1 MRRSWRSTALAT
13 IAVLG
18 LTACGLGE
26 RPYFEDSPTVVG
38 TETGDAAID
47 AVLDLLDTV
56 GGSMF
61 TASYQATLKFGGVE
75 SSSTVT
81 QIGPRRS
88 VTIGQVR
95 YVVDNGS
102 SRTCRLD
109 TGVCDDGIQAE
120 AVSDTG
126 LTPEF
131 AFGDM
136 AKRLRRDAQ
145 AKIGPSVASVVQIAG
160 IPATCVDVVVSGG
173 TKQYCVL
180 SDGAIARFRGADIEL
195 ELLTHVPTSDE
206 TLFAP

>member
-1 MRRSWRSTALAT
+1 M
-13 IAVLG
+13 IGVLG

-38 TETGDAAID
+38 TETGDPAID

-61 TASYQATLKFGGVE
+61 TATYQVTLRFGGKV
-75 SSSTVT
+75 SAASAT

-88 VTIGQVR
+88 VTVNQVR
-95 YVVDNGS
+95 FLTDNGS
-102 SRTCRLD
+102 TRTCRLD
-109 TGVCDDGIQAE
+109 TGICDDGIQAE
-120 AVSDTG
+120 AISDTG

-145 AKIGPSVASVVQIAG
+145 ARIGPSAASSQTIAG
-160 IPATCVDVVVSGG
+160 ASATCVDVQVTGG
-173 TKQYCVL
+173 VKQYCVL
-180 SDGAIARFRGADIEL
+180 ADGTIARFEGADIDL
-195 ELLTHVPTSDE
+195 ELRSYQPVADE
-206 TLFAP
+206 SLFSS

>member
-1 MRRSWRSTALAT
+1 MLSAAL
-13 IAVLG
+13 L

-26 RPYFEDSPTVVG
+26 RPSFDDSPTVVG
-38 TETGDAAID
+38 TATGDPAID
-47 AVLDLLDTV
+47 AVLDLLDGV

-61 TASYQATLKFGGVE
+61 TASYQGTLKFGGVVTAA
-75 SSSTVT
+75 TVT
-81 QIGPRRS
+81 QVGPRRS

-95 YVVDNGS
+95 YLRDGGS

-109 TGVCDDGIQAE
+109 TSSCTDGVDAA

-145 AKIGPSVASVVQIAG
+145 AKIGPSVASVVQVAG

-180 SDGAIARFRGADIEL
+180 SDGVVARFRGADIDL

-206 TLFAP
+206 SLFSG